1 MKSPASMPSCSNT
14 YAPVKDTTAV
24 FALSQKAYPV

>member
-1 MKSPASMPSCSNT
+1 MKSPADIPNCSNT

-24 FALSQKAYPV
+24 FELSQKA